1 MDDRNWTSP
10 RRCKKAVDLIKAGV
24 ENYEDISTL
33 VGKLGNFYDAKEK
46 IEEAKVQHDR
56 NPNGSY
62 GEESVEKYAQ
72 KVIESQLAIE
82 AYEKEIKRAFSD
94 KGKTIMYQK
103 MLEIRRQERARREQ
117 IRIKENRARIAKARK
132 EQEIKNLIFA
142 LIAAAFCLGGGGFI
156 FTFLFSKFG

>member
-1 MDDRNWTSP
+1 MIEIGLALAGA
-10 RRCKKAVDLIKAGV
+10 KKAVDLIKAGV

-46 IEEAKVQHDR
+46 IEQAKIQHDR

-62 GEESVEKYAQ
+62 GEDSVEKYAQ

-82 AYEKEIKRAFSD
+82 AYEKEIKKAFMA
-94 KGKTIMYQK
+94 KGKTSMYQK
-103 MLEIRRQERARREQ
+103 MLDIRREERARREQ
-117 IRIKENRARIAKARK
+117 MRIKENRARIAKARR
-132 EQEIKNLIFA
+132 EQEIKNLVFA